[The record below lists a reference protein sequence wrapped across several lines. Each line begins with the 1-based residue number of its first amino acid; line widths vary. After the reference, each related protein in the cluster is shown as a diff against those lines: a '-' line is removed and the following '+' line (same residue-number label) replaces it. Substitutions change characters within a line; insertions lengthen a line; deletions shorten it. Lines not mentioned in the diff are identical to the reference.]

1 VGAARTNQGLAMI
14 ANEKKEIGT
23 EPLPFEIVW
32 RNPLALVQAG
42 LRGKEANNPHYGWA
56 EQARKIRARRV
67 S

>member
-1 VGAARTNQGLAMI
+1 MI

-23 EPLPFEIVW
+23 EPLSFEIVW

-56 EQARKIRARRV
+56 EKPERFAHAVLAETPSIGAA
-67 S
+67 